1 MQLSFNNI
9 IDYVNALSLIEKEEI
24 KYILERNIIEE
35 KRELFLKN
43 YNDSKKEYDNK
54 RLTFSADIKIL
65 KKQL

>member
-9 IDYVNALSLIEKEEI
+9 IEYVNALTLIEKEEI

-35 KRELFLKN
+35 KREMILKN
-43 YNDSKKEYDNK
+43 YTNSRKEYNNS
-54 RLTFSADIKIL
+54 RLTFSSDIKTL